1 MGTDKLNQRIQA
13 KAKEELAAI
22 VDEFIA
28 KLDSVANRKHYAIY
42 KPNEHEKLSISSD
55 FPIHLKRIVELMYL
69 NSLHNKKIEKVLKQ
83 FEI

>member
-1 MGTDKLNQRIQA
+1 METDKLNKRIQA

-28 KLDSVANRKHYAIY
+28 KLDSVANRKNYVTY
-42 KPNEHEKLSISSD
+42 KPSEHERFGISND

-69 NSLHNKKIEKVLKQ
+69 DSLHNKKIEKVLKQ